1 MYKRIMTIVL
11 VVSLI
16 SSASIFARGAQ
27 EEKPQE
33 QVPVPVPEVVEPAQE
48 ESAPAPQEP
57 AVEPQSGTA
66 GPSVELKLA
75 VFAGPTGFGFA
86 RLIEDGPDLVDGLT
100 VTSEILPTPTEA
112 IARITSG
119 DVDVVAMPV
128 NLAASIYNK
137 GLDVQLAAVTGEGM
151 LYLVSGSAEV
161 SADLQSFKGKTIHV
175 PGAGSTPEYVPRYVF
190 EENGLT
196 VGEDVVFD
204 FSLKAA
210 SQLAQ
215 MLIAGKV
222 DHAVLPEPFA
232 TMAVTKNPALRR
244 VVDLQSA
251 WAAASG
257 EANYP
262 MTAMLVRGAFLE
274 AHPQAVD
281 IIRMAAA
288 DSIDWVNANPAA
300 AAELIERHGIL
311 TAALAEPAIP
321 NCSLIYIDA
330 VDARSSI
337 EAYLSVLGGYAPAS
351 IGGSLPDEAFYLAK

>member
-1 MYKRIMTIVL
+1 MYKRIMTIVM

-16 SSASIFARGAQ
+16 SSAAVFARGAQ

-33 QVPVPVPEVVEPAQE
+33 QVPVPVPEVVEPAQK
-48 ESAPAPQEP
+48 ESAPAPQAP
-57 AVEPQSGTA
+57 AVAPQSGTTE
-66 GPSVELKLA
+66 PSVELNLA

-86 RLIEDGPDLVDGLT
+86 RLIEDGPDLVDGLR
-100 VTSEILPTPTEA
+100 VSSEILPTPTEA

-128 NLAASIYNK
+128 NLAASLYNK
-137 GLDVQLAAVTGEGM
+137 GLDVKLAAVTGEGM
-151 LYLVSGSAEV
+151 LYLVSGSREV
-161 SADLQSFKGKTIHV
+161 SADLQSFIGETIHV

-190 EENGLT
+190 EENGIA
-196 VGEDVVFD
+196 VGSDVVFD
-204 FSLKAA
+204 LSLKAA

-274 AHPQAVD
+274 EHPQAVD

-288 DSIDWVNANPAA
+288 DSIDWVNANHAA
-300 AAELIERHGIL
+300 AAELIEKHGIL
-311 TAALAEPAIP
+311 SAALAEPAIP

-330 VDARSSI
+330 ADARSSI